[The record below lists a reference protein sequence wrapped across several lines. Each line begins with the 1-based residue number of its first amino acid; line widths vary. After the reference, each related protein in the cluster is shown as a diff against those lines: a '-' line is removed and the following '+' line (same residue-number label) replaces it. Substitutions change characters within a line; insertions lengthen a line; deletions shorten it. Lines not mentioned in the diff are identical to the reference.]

1 MLIETCKRMT
11 RVSIQFEFL
20 KNSRRM
26 DSGRNRFTL
35 SSSFEATPFRAR
47 SICRAR
53 DEEKN
58 GVKNTR
64 QPEGTSEAAYPHRV
78 RDIRSVRYSAPVFA
92 ILEKEREEKLL

>member
-35 SSSFEATPFRAR
+35 SSSFEATP
-47 SICRAR
+47 CRAR

-64 QPEGTSEAAYPHRV
+64 QPEGTSEAAYPRRV